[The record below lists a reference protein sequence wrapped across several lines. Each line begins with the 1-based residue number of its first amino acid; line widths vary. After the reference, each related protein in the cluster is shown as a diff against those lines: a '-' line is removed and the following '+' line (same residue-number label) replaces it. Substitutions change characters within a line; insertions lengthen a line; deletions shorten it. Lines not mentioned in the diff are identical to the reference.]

1 MVDGFDEISPQY
13 KETVIDMLQVLKQIS
28 LKQLWVT
35 THLHLGE
42 ELEDNVQQLSYTLQP
57 FSEEKKVEFL
67 KKFWLPPSNLE
78 DMNQDRLKIYATAL
92 IMKLAQSI
100 RDKDREFTG
109 IPLQSRMLAEA
120 FEGDLDQFTCQ
131 EIRS

>member
-1 MVDGFDEISPQY
+1 M
-13 KETVIDMLQVLKQIS
+13 QVLKQTS

-42 ELEDNVQQLSYTLQP
+42 ELEDNVQQLSYKLQP
-57 FSEEKKVEFL
+57 FSEEKKVEFI

-100 RDKDREFTG
+100 RDKDKQFTG
-109 IPLQSRMLAEA
+109 IPLQTHKLAEA

-131 EIRS
+131 EIRT